1 MPQRYFDPAEMA
13 LRGRI
18 GGHATA
24 AKHSPLAYTGAARGV
39 FRSSFLVGHGCSLCR
54 PVAIPETLP
63 EPERCR
69 RADAL
74 RRLHYARLAHASA
87 NARRTRRTKKAAP
100 AIETPGTAMPEVVRD
115 ASAAPTG

>member
-1 MPQRYFDPAEMA
+1 MPQRSFDPHEMA

-54 PVAIPETLP
+54 PVAIPATLP
-63 EPERCR
+63 DAERRR

-87 NARRTRRTKKAAP
+87 NARRTRGKRKAAP
-100 AIETPGTAMPEVVRD
+100 DVQRPGAAAPEVRD
-115 ASAAPTG
+115 GIAAPTG